1 MLLRLLVSIV
11 FVLFCVT
18 ATSKV
23 TDDIYVNAYFG
34 VGYAY
39 ESDNNFI
46 DSNDVEEIEYYM
58 IQKSA
63 CIDCINVLHQAHTEY
78 QEDCNN

>member
-1 MLLRLLVSIV
+1 MRKVNFKKWIAK
-11 FVLFCVT
+11 FVKLQTPYGDLARDVK
-18 ATSKV
+18 A
-23 TDDIYVNAYFG
+23 
-34 VGYAY
+34 
-39 ESDNNFI
+39 DNNFI

>member
-1 MLLRLLVSIV
+1 MR
-11 FVLFCVT
+11 
-18 ATSKV
+18 KV
-23 TDDIYVNAYFG
+23 NFKKWIAKHVNLQTPYGDLARD
-34 VGYAY
+34 VKA
-39 ESDNNFI
+39 DNNFI